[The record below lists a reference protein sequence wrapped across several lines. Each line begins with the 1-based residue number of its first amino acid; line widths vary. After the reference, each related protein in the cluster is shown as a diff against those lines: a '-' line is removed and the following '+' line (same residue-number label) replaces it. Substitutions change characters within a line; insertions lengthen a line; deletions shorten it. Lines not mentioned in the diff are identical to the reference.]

1 MNVEIQIRGNGPV
14 ALACGLFLARHWP
27 DPSAIEL
34 TAANPPAAWLT
45 QRPLAISIGSRR
57 LIERI
62 ARFPSVSGPIST
74 VEVALGGRLGRVR
87 IPARD
92 LRSPH
97 LGDVVRHG
105 ALVAALETALAG
117 SGVRR
122 VANLPM
128 ADPET
133 SPNSRPETVVI
144 HADGDPGSQA
154 EVREFG
160 QSALLAE
167 IDLTGLDRGTALE
180 RFTEEGP
187 LAVLPLPEPDRW
199 ALVWCAPTAITQ
211 QRAQSE
217 PNALKHALAHALG
230 RSVTVHAIENALVM
244 PLRRRARDVLVDPNP
259 TRPQV
264 WIGNAAQILHPV
276 AGQGLNLG
284 LRDAHGLAQR
294 LIDWRLDGNR
304 NGNGHRDRNPHSALL
319 HYERSRRPDRSATLR
334 ITDAL
339 ATIFTWPLL
348 GAAQSLVLTAI
359 DLNAPLRKTLAR
371 QFAS

>member
-1 MNVEIQIRGNGPV
+1 MKPEIQIRGNGPV

-27 DPSAIEL
+27 DPGAITL
-34 TAANPPAAWLT
+34 AAATPPAAWLA
-45 QRPLAISIGSRR
+45 QRPLAISLGSRR

-62 ARFPSVSGPIST
+62 ARFPVDCGPITT
-74 VEVALGGRLGRVR
+74 VEIALSGRLGRVR

-92 LRSPH
+92 LRSDH

-105 ALVAALETALAG
+105 ALVAALESALAN

-122 VANLPM
+122 V
-128 ADPET
+128 
-133 SPNSRPETVVI
+133 PNPLATDVELSSQSVVI
-144 HADGDPGSQA
+144 HADGDPGPQA
-154 EVREFG
+154 DVREFG

-167 IDLTGLDRGTALE
+167 ISLTGLGRGTALE

-187 LAVLPLPEPDRW
+187 LAVLPLPEPNRW
-199 ALVWCAPTAITQ
+199 ALVWCAPTAITE
-211 QRAQSE
+211 QRAQAQPQVQQIE
-217 PNALKHALAHALG
+217 LARALG
-230 RSVTVHAIENALVM
+230 PGLTLHSIENCQVM
-244 PLRRRARDVLVDPNP
+244 PLRRRSRSVLVDPDP
-259 TRPQV
+259 SRPQV
-264 WIGNAAQILHPV
+264 WIGNAAQTLHPV

-294 LIDWRLDGNR
+294 LTEWRLHGNS
-304 NGNGHRDRNPHSALL
+304 NASSHSALL
-319 HYERSRRPDRSATLR
+319 HYERGRRRDRSMTLR

-348 GAAQSLVLTAI
+348 GPAQSAVLAAI
-359 DLNAPLRKTLAR
+359 DVNPALRQTLAR

>member
-1 MNVEIQIRGNGPV
+1 MKPEIQIRGNGPV

-34 TAANPPAAWLT
+34 TAATPPAAWLT
-45 QRPLAISIGSRR
+45 KRPLAISVGSRR

-62 ARFPSVSGPIST
+62 ARFPAERGPITT
-74 VEVALGGRLGRVR
+74 VEIALGGRLGRVR

-105 ALVAALETALAG
+105 ALVAALEAALAS

-122 VANLPM
+122 VANLPL
-128 ADPET
+128 ADPEA
-133 SPNSRPETVVI
+133 SPETVVI
-144 HADGDPGSQA
+144 HADGDPGPQA

-167 IDLTGLDRGTALE
+167 IGLTGLGRGTALE

-199 ALVWCAPTAITQ
+199 ALVWCAPTALTEE
-211 QRAQSE
+211 RAQSG
-217 PNALKHALAHALG
+217 PDALLRALARALG
-230 RSVTVHAIENALVM
+230 PSVTVHAIEHCQVM
-244 PLRRRARDVLVDPNP
+244 PLRRRARGVLVDPDP
-259 TRPQV
+259 SRPQV
-264 WIGNAAQILHPV
+264 WIGNAAQMLHPV

-304 NGNGHRDRNPHSALL
+304 NGNGHHDRNPHSALL

-348 GAAQSLVLTAI
+348 GAAQSAVLTAI